1 MIAPAGSVDRQAL
14 EAGIAAIRAE
24 GFEVEVAGNIFQ
36 SNGYLAGAAELRA
49 RDLLEFFERPSGP
62 DPYSVHRKLQD
73 TMQSLVGI
81 FRTEED
87 LNKGIAAVAQ
97 LRREAKTVRVEGS
110 RAFNPGWH
118 LAHDLRNML
127 IVSEVVARC
136 ALQRKESR
144 GAHARI
150 DYPNL
155 DPKFGAVNSS
165 STLAGEEVRVAQTPL
180 PTMPDEL
187 RALFEEPVA
196 SVKS

>member
-1 MIAPAGSVDRQAL
+1 VHGMRAG
-14 EAGIAAIRAE
+14 
-24 GFEVEVAGNIFQ
+24 
-36 SNGYLAGAAELRA
+36 AGAAAYAAKAKAPGALDPAQVQTGEREM
-49 RDLLEFFERPSGP
+49 LEFFERPSGP

-73 TMQSLVGI
+73 SMQALVGI
-81 FRTEED
+81 FRTEGD
-87 LNKGIAAVAQ
+87 LQKGIEAVQA

-155 DPKFGAVNSS
+155 DPKFGVVNSS
-165 STLAGEEVRVAQTPL
+165 STLAGEEVRVTQTPL

-187 RALFEEPVA
+187 RALCAAEPVA

>member
-1 MIAPAGSVDRQAL
+1 MANQSGFQRSSGS
-14 EAGIAAIRAE
+14 
-24 GFEVEVAGNIFQ
+24 
-36 SNGYLAGAAELRA
+36 
-49 RDLLEFFERPSGP
+49 
-62 DPYSVHRKLQD
+62 DPYAVHRKLQD

-87 LNKGIAAVAQ
+87 LKKGIEAVQ
-97 LRREAKTVRVEGS
+97 VLRREAKTVRVEGS

-127 IVSEVVARC
+127 LISEVVTRC
-136 ALQRKESR
+136 ALQRQESR

-155 DPKFGAVNSS
+155 DPKFGGVNSS
-165 STLAGEEVRVAQTPL
+165 STLDGEEVRVTQTPL

-187 RALFEEPVA
+187 RALFEPEPA
-196 SVKS
+196 AAVK